1 MAHERIEKPVYC
13 GEYGVPYIS
22 ESVGEALVT
31 RLETPEQASDV
42 EDNAGYPMAY
52 ADQHEDGVLVTRP
65 EELDRT
71 SYGLEKRHEYFRN
84 ATDVAAKT
92 GLQGVHWWRL
102 NPLRIPENVAEDELP
117 EYRVRETG
125 LAILTGDRETF
136 EVIQTCFTR
145 NAVNTSPHPEQ
156 S

>member
-1 MAHERIEKPVYC
+1 
-13 GEYGVPYIS
+13 
-22 ESVGEALVT
+22 
-31 RLETPEQASDV
+31 
-42 EDNAGYPMAY
+42 
-52 ADQHEDGVLVTRP
+52 
-65 EELDRT
+65 
-71 SYGLEKRHEYFRN
+71 LEKRHEYFRN
-84 ATDVAAKT
+84 ATDVTAKT